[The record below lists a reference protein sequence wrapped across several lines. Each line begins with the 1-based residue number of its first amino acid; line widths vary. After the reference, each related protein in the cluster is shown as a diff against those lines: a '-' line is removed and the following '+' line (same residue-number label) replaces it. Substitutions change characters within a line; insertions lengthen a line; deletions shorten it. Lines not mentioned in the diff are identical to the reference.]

1 MSESKFKNLQKDVC
15 LKEATEEESLEP
27 DKICPTC
34 IPNENYIE
42 PDWPQTTDPYLN
54 EKKCEYQVK
63 VLINIDGDI
72 YNDGQPLPLVDPRS
86 RIFKNLSQSPYGN
99 ILEGNLLKSYIRP
112 GIRKMLRFYNKL
124 ETDEIVCASPPQE
137 PGQACIG
144 LASVDYEQYVERVD
158 QLTDEAIPN
167 RFLRVGVSKSILSDL
182 PEIKNENALELVAR
196 VQDYTFVTN
205 QKVLAVLI
213 GIPAFRFDAVPN
225 APDLGSLDTSTEKI
239 VIKPPEFMKAIDLF
253 TGAMNSFKT
262 FQSYFYKEENGSLF
276 FQETGDPFY
285 IKFYAEERIKK
296 FVDRLD
302 DLLGK
307 NGFDLRGFLDTG
319 TKTPSIAF
327 EVEVSFDKSDEK
339 NPFTIKTVR
348 ARKKNCPYVSCKVG
362 LQSFIDNTKTD
373 QTMLGYF
380 SNINQI
386 SRTLQSNETPPWLDF
401 TIENT
406 FPQLAVNYGS
416 SGNFE
421 DASCVKVNFDDM
433 ADFILDETLDL
444 FKAIEYKFNQNK
456 CKTKQEMLAQR
467 AEIQDF
473 FSGSPESVKI
483 LNDLEKTFSERLH
496 QLDRVGEKTV
506 ETYKAAKQIPSHVK
520 NIKLPTAQEVSHNAK
535 KAAADFIKALNP
547 CDFAG
552 NLSTI
557 LKCISASLTL
567 DEVYY
572 AIIKQIISSAG
583 AEALEIVVGALPANK
598 QIQIRKEIE
607 KQFKDMPY
615 PWDDGWEGGSLGKAV
630 DRQATK
636 NSKEDEKKEKSAQ
649 ELSASIQKQI
659 DKIQKRIDELTSTEF
674 LFSYIDKQTQRAD
687 ELNNRKIAKR
697 TEINQLKLNIYAN
710 EGKIEADQIILN
722 VIEQQIQE
730 FLESG
735 AGSIAGTLGS
745 SEGTGLSE
753 LISQKTQFNKAVSRY
768 NQENASYREKILIFE
783 KEIEELQK
791 NINDLIGF
799 KNTEDFEKIIE
810 KEVLELR
817 TEIATLEK
825 KKSKSDKT
833 LEELQ
838 DYQNF
843 SNLSE
848 EDQLEAI
855 EKQKEKTTIVAT
867 TPSDKIQ
874 QGTLGKALGNAQ
886 QALIQAYIDEIMKTA
901 TVGDLQRAIE
911 NIPGA
916 NLLGKLVSRFV
927 CATDPLVYP
936 PIQSFLS
943 TLTFDPCSGEK
954 TRFSL
959 PTLQEIPTSFNWV
972 EQLTDAFIVAITEV
986 ASRVIIALMVKT
998 TQLLN
1003 ADYCQIAGNLTRNM
1017 IDDGGWDGF
1026 VEDMLCP
1033 DPKSPDRK
1041 DKLNEQLLSAG
1052 GAAGRGNAAYQDLAR
1067 LLSVSATQ
1075 REIKKAM
1082 IGEADDFF
1090 LNNISTLVSNVLPQF
1105 SDMFADRNSAAQY
1118 FQTMGNIL
1126 TPEQRAAIQNE
1137 TSSPLEDFP
1146 VELSICLT
1154 KEQKELWDQD
1164 RIGAFSD
1171 PELGKEFVNKQD
1183 EKAKSDLADAANLL
1197 LNGPDGLLENALNEA
1212 FNPKDPDCNVNKG
1225 VIPGFSDFPQNQQQ
1239 TISNAITGIF
1249 KSLERAF
1256 IDDTIEANFFSSF
1269 FGAGPNTPGI
1279 LSIILSNNKNNT
1291 INYHIA
1297 VKSNPV
1303 LNFFLGGKDMELPD
1317 TVGIEMKNQ
1326 IENFSLPYVSGKDYA
1341 IYFTNN
1347 KQGNKGFTN
1356 TIVVNDS
1363 YIFGDLG
1370 SAIIGQLPNA
1380 LSIQPSDFYGKIFI
1394 TDRENNIYS
1403 LSDDFLN
1410 IPEEYQANLDRVSME
1425 NPYPAEILDK
1435 MLQSIWTDFNVGD
1448 LKSNQ
1453 IFEGINGDIFDKL
1466 SKSLVVRRDGNIS
1479 EGFLYGNEDTPIL
1492 EDTDLVYVGPNGE
1505 EPYEDF
1511 YTEED
1516 KVLGRSKT
1524 KNPRVH
1530 FLDPEKYGGTYLKP
1544 QIYIAEAEHKGWL
1557 QFSRIVVPNPTGC
1570 DPKNSN
1576 FLMLD
1581 SITKQIDKD
1590 KQKIKNHELLQ
1601 QPPECSVELPFDKVA
1616 NSDTLATLEGIVRAT
1631 IRVHLSDFLIRSFP
1645 IFSNVNLDVERNFSN
1660 VMLNYISQKVYND
1673 LKNETAVFTS
1683 TYEGYTYALLFLEQV
1698 VQIVHRRVRD
1708 GRMESNEEIE
1718 EILEI
1723 CNNAQESYLTITPR
1737 ELNMIKTNGVVSVV
1751 EDIAT
1756 KITSEEFVIYN
1767 ERVDEMVEVM
1777 KRGCA
1782 ILAGKGE
1789 GFDMLSFFETAQ
1801 LNIPLLLPAQAK
1813 FASKMYTLDSVVTEM
1828 KKLLKYIV
1836 KEELDIYTKKMREEI
1851 EPRPYIYDIR
1861 KFLIGGS
1868 HMLLGKQIE
1877 AGVYDNEVPIGGG
1890 VGNFPYG
1897 DVNDCAK
1904 SNMTHPLSNTS
1915 ITDDRFKDLKTRGG
1929 LYLEKYVRVSPKQG
1943 SPVSS
1948 IGGIQNISE
1957 FKSFL
1962 NDNQTTIDTS
1972 LNISDY
1978 FGNAELTED
1987 GSSYEGTTGIQ
1998 FGTRLC
2004 YIPPEGY
2011 NPFGSLTAQ
2020 NQGNLKAQEHRS
2032 YILNPASFETESGVK
2047 PLPSSRYSFP
2057 LCSYEQDISDV
2068 KISELLSFDD
2078 NLNQD
2083 IKCYIDKLV
2092 ETKNYKHLV
2101 DNVLQ
2106 VKKIPS
2112 IYMIYSYNNF
2122 LASLGAESE
2131 RDPGDDENPI
2141 SPSNFSKLFNDS
2153 KKEARK
2159 LFVAFYRNND
2169 RDPPNEEDN
2178 NEDVV
2183 QALQRKILDSIK
2195 FTNLN
2200 LGEFSFDI
2208 RRRLRTD
2215 DPFDKDGN
2223 ECENN
2228 FGKLFN
2234 IGGS

>member
-15 LKEATEEESLEP
+15 LKEISEEEESLEP

-34 IPNENYIE
+34 IPNENYIQ
-42 PDWPQTTDPYLN
+42 PDWTQTEEPYLN
-54 EKKCEYQVK
+54 EKECEYQVK

-72 YNDGQPLPLVDPRS
+72 YNDAPSLPMADPRS
-86 RIFKNLSQSPYGN
+86 RIFKSLTQSPYGN

-124 ETDEIVCASPPQE
+124 ETDEIVCAMPPTE
-137 PGQACIG
+137 PGQTCRG
-144 LASVDYEQYVERVD
+144 LFNVDYEQYVQRQD

-167 RFLRVGVSKSILSDL
+167 RFIRTVVSGDIQQLI
-182 PEIKNENALELVAR
+182 PEITNLEALELVAR
-196 VQDYTFVTN
+196 VQDYTFITN
-205 QKVLAVLI
+205 QKILAVLV

-225 APDLGSLDTSTEKI
+225 APDLGSLDTTTEKI

-276 FQETGDPFY
+276 FKETGNSFY

-348 ARKKNCPYVSCKVG
+348 ARRKNCPYVDCKIG
-362 LQSFIDNTKTD
+362 LQSFINKTKTD

-386 SRTLQSNETPPWLDF
+386 STILQSNHTPPWLDF

-456 CKTKQEMLAQR
+456 CKTKKEMLAQR

-473 FSGSPESVKI
+473 FSGSPDSVKI
-483 LNDLEKTFSERLH
+483 LNDLEKAFSERLH
-496 QLDRVGEKTV
+496 QLDKIGEKTV
-506 ETYKAAKQIPSHVK
+506 EAYKSAKQIPSHVK

-547 CDFAG
+547 CDFQG

-583 AEALEIVVGALPANK
+583 TGALELLMSSLPANK
-598 QIQIRKEIE
+598 QIKIQQEIE

-615 PWDDGWEGGSLGKAV
+615 PWDPGWEGGSLGKAV
-630 DRQATK
+630 DRQTRKNLEKNRTAAGTDKDKKDAKESSASLTK
-636 NSKEDEKKEKSAQ
+636 QITILKAKISLNSGKITENERKKETAQ
-649 ELSASIQKQI
+649 
-659 DKIQKRIDELTSTEF
+659 
-674 LFSYIDKQTQRAD
+674 
-687 ELNNRKIAKR
+687 RKK
-697 TEINQLKLNIYAN
+697 
-710 EGKIEADQIILN
+710 EADQIVLTKISQELT
-722 VIEQQIQE
+722 QLIQE
-730 FLESG
+730 GF
-735 AGSIAGTLGS
+735 AFS
-745 SEGTGLSE
+745 SEANRLSRMK
-753 LISQKTQFNKAVSRY
+753 ISLRNTIAEQDKII
-768 NQENASYREKILIFE
+768 QESNDSISKLDAENRNNSI
-783 KEIEELQK
+783 EIENLS
-791 NINDLIGF
+791 
-799 KNTEDFEKIIE
+799 
-810 KEVLELR
+810 
-817 TEIATLEK
+817 K
-825 KKSKSDKT
+825 KKSKTDT
-833 LEELQ
+833 TTQ
-838 DYQNF
+838 DIDDYQNF
-843 SNLSE
+843 SDMNE
-848 EDQLEAI
+848 EEQLEVI
-855 EKQKEKTTIVAT
+855 ERQKKRTTNVKTT
-867 TPSDKIQ
+867 PKDQIQ
-874 QGTLGKALGNAQ
+874 EGTLGKALGNIQ

-901 TVGDLQRAIE
+901 TIGELQRAIE

-936 PIQSFLS
+936 PIESFLS

-972 EQLTDAFIVAITEV
+972 EQLTDAFYVALREV
-986 ASRVIIALMVKT
+986 ASRVIVALMIKT

-1003 ADYCQIAGNLTRNM
+1003 TDYCQIAGNLTRNM

-1033 DPKSPDRK
+1033 DPKSSDRK

-1067 LLSVSATQ
+1067 VLSVSATQ

-1082 IGEADDFF
+1082 IGEADGSF

-1105 SDMFADRNSAAQY
+1105 SDMFADRNSTAQY

-1137 TSSPLEDFP
+1137 TAGPLEDFP

-1197 LNGPDGLLENALNEA
+1197 LNGPDGFLENALNEA

-1279 LSIILSNNKNNT
+1279 LSVILANNKNNT
-1291 INYHIA
+1291 INFHIA
-1297 VKSNPV
+1297 VKSNPI
-1303 LNFFLGGKDMELPD
+1303 LSFFLGGNDMELPD

-1326 IENFSLPYVSGKDYA
+1326 IEDFSLPYVSGKDYP

-1347 KQGNKGFTN
+1347 KQGNKGFTS
-1356 TIVVNDS
+1356 TIIINDS
-1363 YIFGDLG
+1363 FGTTG
-1370 SAIIGQLPNA
+1370 M
-1380 LSIQPSDFYGKIFI
+1380 IQVK
-1394 TDRENNIYS
+1394 DRENDIN
-1403 LSDDFLN
+1403 FLTSN
-1410 IPEEYQANLDRVSME
+1410 FLDIPEEYAPVVERINSD
-1425 NPYPAEILDK
+1425 NPFPSEILSK
-1435 MLQSIWTDFNVGD
+1435 MLETIWAGFNTGD

-1453 IFEGINGDIFDKL
+1453 IFEGINSDIFDKIP
-1466 SKSLVVRRDGNIS
+1466 KALVVRRDGKIS

-1492 EDTDLVYVGPNGE
+1492 EETDLVYVGPNGE

-1511 YTEED
+1511 FTEED
-1516 KVLGRSKT
+1516 RVLGRSKT

-1581 SITKQIDKD
+1581 SIIEQIDKD
-1590 KQKIKNHELLQ
+1590 KQKIKNHESLQ
-1601 QPPECSVELPFDKVA
+1601 HSPECSVELPFDKIA

-1631 IRVHLSDFLIRSFP
+1631 IRVHLSDFLIRTFP
-1645 IFSNVNLDVERNFSN
+1645 IFSNINLDVEKNFNN
-1660 VMLNYISQKVYND
+1660 VMLNYISQKIYND

-1698 VQIVHRRVRD
+1698 VQIVHRRIRD

-1723 CNNAQESYLTITPR
+1723 CNNAQESYVAITPR
-1737 ELNMIKTNGVVSVV
+1737 ELNMVKTNGIVSVV

-1756 KITSEEFVIYN
+1756 KVTSEEFVIYN
-1767 ERVDEMVEVM
+1767 ESIDKMADVI

-1801 LNIPLLLPAQAK
+1801 LNMALLTTAQAK

-1828 KKLLKYIV
+1828 KKLLKYII
-1836 KEELDIYTKKMREEI
+1836 KEELEIYTKKMREEI

-1897 DVNDCAK
+1897 DINNCAK
-1904 SNMTHPLSNTS
+1904 SNMAHPLNNTS
-1915 ITDDRFKDLKTRGG
+1915 ISDDRFEDIKTRGG

-1943 SPVSS
+1943 SPINSMA
-1948 IGGIQNISE
+1948 GIQNISE
-1957 FKSFL
+1957 FKLFL
-1962 NDNQTTIDTS
+1962 NNNQTAIDTS

-1978 FGNAELTED
+1978 FGDAELTED

-2004 YIPPEGY
+2004 YIPPKGY
-2011 NPFGSLTAQ
+2011 NPFSSLAAE
-2020 NQGNLKAQEHRS
+2020 NRGNLKAHEHRS
-2032 YILNPASFETESGVK
+2032 YILNPASFETESGAK

-2068 KISELLSFDD
+2068 KISELLNFDD

-2131 RDPGDDENPI
+2131 RVSGDDESPI
-2141 SPSNFSKLFNDS
+2141 SPDNVSKVFNDS

-2159 LFVAFYRNND
+2159 LFVAFYKNND

-2178 NEDVV
+2178 NEDIV
-2183 QALQRKILDSIK
+2183 QATQRRILDGLK

-2215 DPFDKDGN
+2215 SPHDKDGN

-2228 FGKLFN
+2228 FGKLFRK
-2234 IGGS
+2234 GGT